1 MCRFLAWTG
10 APKFLDEL
18 VLDQEQSLVEQSKNA
33 LIGKTTVNA
42 DGFGLAWYD
51 NRKTPCI
58 YKDTQPAWS
67 SPNLKQLA
75 HHTQSSLFL
84 AHVRASTGMATSRNN
99 CHPFGVGKWCF
110 MHNGQAG
117 GHEKFRQALDALIP
131 ADLYEFRFG
140 ATESEAIFLI
150 AMGLGLPHD
159 PIHAMARAVRI
170 VQTLAEEKGVRPYM
184 RFAACWSD
192 GDKLFA
198 ARMASDRLAPSLFVK
213 KCEDGHIVSSEPLEN
228 GCSEWREV
236 AAGEAIEI
244 GKDGQVVSHVFD
256 AQCSIEA
263 KARMDEID
271 HITALRMSEDVL

>member
-18 VLDQEQSLVEQSKNA
+18 VLEQEQSLVHQSKNA
-33 LIGKTTVNA
+33 LIGKTTINA
-42 DGFGLAWYD
+42 DGFGLAWYGT
-51 NRKTPCI
+51 RETPCI

-67 SPNLKQLA
+67 SPNLTQLA
-75 HHTQSSLFL
+75 SHAQSSLFL

-117 GHEKFRQALDALIP
+117 GHEKFRQALDGLIP
-131 ADLYEFRFG
+131 ADLYEHRYG

-150 AMGLGLPHD
+150 AMGLGLPQD
-159 PIHAMARAVRI
+159 PINAMALAVNI
-170 VQTLAEEKGVRPYM
+170 VQNLAEEKGARPYM

-192 GDKLFA
+192 GERLFA

-213 KCEDGHIVSSEPLEN
+213 KCKDGHIVSSEPLEN
-228 GCSEWREV
+228 DSTDWLEI

-244 GKDGQVVSHVFD
+244 GSGADVLFHAFD
-256 AQCSIEA
+256 AQDSAET
-263 KARMDEID
+263 KTLEMD
-271 HITALRMSEDVL
+271 AS